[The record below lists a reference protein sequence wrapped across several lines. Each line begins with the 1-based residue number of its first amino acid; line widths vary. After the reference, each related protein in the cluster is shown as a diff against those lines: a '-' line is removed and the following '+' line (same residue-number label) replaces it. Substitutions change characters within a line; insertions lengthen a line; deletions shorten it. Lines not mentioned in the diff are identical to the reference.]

1 MPKSEI
7 IRKPLLSADIGDRR
21 VRIVEVREIT
31 FEPGQVTGRHKHPCP
46 VISYIAEGT
55 AREQQLCRK
64 RVNLCKAYVPVNQF
78 IEPADAVIARFD
90 NASSTERMKFI
101 AHYLLTDNEPLI
113 EMLE

>member
-31 FEPGQVTGRHKHPCP
+31 FEPGQVTGRHKHPRP

-55 AREQQLCRK
+55 AIVQEEGKPMQSLRAGES
-64 RVNLCKAYVPVNQF
+64 VH
-78 IEPADAVIARFD
+78 EPADAVIARFD